1 MGKRVKDCIVHLLFH
16 TPKPVACPLLFPLPS
31 HCDPNCHLLWEC
43 VMASLCMSE
52 RENLGWRKKS
62 RDRRPHSPLSLTALL
77 AGSFGVNGNVS
88 FMRKGGKAGGSSS
101 LVERREEKQE
111 GKAYSPQFPP
121 PLLIP
126 LSYATQLSP
135 SNRWRGLSNGED
147 RLEREYGARQG
158 GPQSLTFRGHW
169 LGSLPVWV
177 LGQRGLHGGAAWG
190 SLSGTASNAGKW
202 RAPYAV
208 VWMICRFVISF
219 NLYLILI
226 SLYIM

>member
-126 LSYATQLSP
+126 LSYATQLSVKGP
-135 SNRWRGLSNGED
+135 VQWRRPFGKGVWS
-147 RLEREYGARQG
+147 AAG
-158 GPQSLTFRGHW
+158 GPSV
-169 LGSLPVWV
+169 SD
-177 LGQRGLHGGAAWG
+177 
-190 SLSGTASNAGKW
+190 
-202 RAPYAV
+202 
-208 VWMICRFVISF
+208 I
-219 NLYLILI
+219 
-226 SLYIM
+226 